1 MTTGEDTLEKVCEGH
16 ERSPVQNNP
25 KANVMARYEWTDV
38 WIANEMAMMS
48 MDTNAGLTFM
58 PLG

>member
-1 MTTGEDTLEKVCEGH
+1 MTTSGDILEKVWGPWNEPNSK
-16 ERSPVQNNP
+16 RL
-25 KANVMARYEWTDV
+25 KANVMTRYKWTDV
-38 WIANEMAMMS
+38 WIANEVAMMS